1 MIQYIITIMPG
12 RPKNS
17 RKSQIYKQK
26 MSDLVKGV
34 KPKEVKE
41 DSKEDKPKQ
50 EKKKESKVEKVKK
63 AFKKE

>member
-17 RKSQIYKQK
+17 RKSQIYKQR

-34 KPKEVKE
+34 KPKEVKKE
-41 DSKEDKPKQ
+41 GSKE

>member
-1 MIQYIITIMPG
+1 MPG
-12 RPKNS
+12 RPKNN

-34 KPKEVKE
+34 KPKEVKKE
-41 DSKEDKPKQ
+41 DSKEEKPKQ

-63 AFKKE
+63 VFKKE